1 MAVTTISLNI
11 TVLNAPLFLIGLT
24 VPIMPTI
31 NTESLRRNDMKKIK
45 ITRQAYY
52 NCLSVCAEN
61 CCLSEI
67 FFENLANLL
76 EDDEVILSVKNNQ
89 FFTNQDRI
97 IELNEII

>member
-1 MAVTTISLNI
+1 
-11 TVLNAPLFLIGLT
+11 
-24 VPIMPTI
+24 
-31 NTESLRRNDMKKIK
+31 MKKIK

>member
-1 MAVTTISLNI
+1 
-11 TVLNAPLFLIGLT
+11 
-24 VPIMPTI
+24 
-31 NTESLRRNDMKKIK
+31 MKKIK

-97 IELNEII
+97 MAMRRMHIMGFSNCI

>member
-1 MAVTTISLNI
+1 
-11 TVLNAPLFLIGLT
+11 
-24 VPIMPTI
+24 
-31 NTESLRRNDMKKIK
+31 MKKIR

-52 NCLSVCAEN
+52 DCLNVCAEN
-61 CCLSEI
+61 YCLSEI

>member
-1 MAVTTISLNI
+1 
-11 TVLNAPLFLIGLT
+11 
-24 VPIMPTI
+24 MPQRM
-31 NTESLRRNDMKKIK
+31 RRE
-45 ITRQAYY
+45 
-52 NCLSVCAEN
+52 LL
-61 CCLSEI
+61 LSEI